1 MLHIIESGETA
12 WAVGASE
19 GQLVIY
25 QRDDEGWIEL
35 HTEEADELDEQ
46 ASGVLDAL
54 CEGQSSDGAA
64 STIPEP
70 SSGRDEDDDQDE
82 QDEGDEGDEGEDEED
97 EEEEPA
103 RARRSRSGA
112 STSSRRKR

>member
-1 MLHIIESGETA
+1 MLHITESGETA
-12 WAVGASE
+12 WAVGASD

-46 ASGVLDAL
+46 ASGLLDAL
-54 CEGQSSDGAA
+54 YEGQSSNGAT

-70 SSGRDEDDDQDE
+70 SSRRDEDDDQDE
-82 QDEGDEGDEGEDEED
+82 EGEDEE
-97 EEEEPA
+97 PA
-103 RARRSRSGA
+103 RPRRSRSRA